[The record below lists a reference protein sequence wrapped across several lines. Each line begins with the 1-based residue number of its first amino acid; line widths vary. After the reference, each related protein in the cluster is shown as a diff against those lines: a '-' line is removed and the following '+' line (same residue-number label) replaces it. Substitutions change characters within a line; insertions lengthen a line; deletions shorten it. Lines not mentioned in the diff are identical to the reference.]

1 VETATGRTA
10 STAVTTTV
18 FSYSDLSVYADELQ
32 FGTPTDAT
40 PADEYLVDRETFS
53 ASWNATRGQPNWVAY
68 NLEST
73 HRLNVTDRCDCFIAD
88 PLLPA
93 TFPVVTTADYDNSGY
108 SRGHMTMS
116 ADRTRGTLDNAT
128 TFYYTNIIPQTNQN
142 NGGPWLALEQYL
154 GNLAVS
160 QNKEIFIIAG
170 GAAYSGTLN
179 DAGRVAIPTRTW
191 KVAVILDRNEGI
203 ADVASPAD
211 VEIIAV
217 DMPNTTTVSGGWE
230 QFRVSV
236 DHVEQLTGYDLLSAL
251 PDGIEQ
257 IVEARR
263 AGVRQLSMDLQPG
276 TLSLSVTTVVNAVL
290 MSDATFDPAAVDPAS
305 VRLVTSAGTEVAP
318 AMRGT
323 TVVSSLRD
331 VNGDG
336 RLDRLVS
343 FSMTALRA
351 GGLSASAPALVLR
364 PAGASPAWE
373 AFDVTP
379 PAVTP

>member
-1 VETATGRTA
+1 
-10 STAVTTTV
+10 
-18 FSYSDLSVYADELQ
+18 
-32 FGTPTDAT
+32 
-40 PADEYLVDRETFS
+40 
-53 ASWNATRGQPNWVAY
+53 
-68 NLEST
+68 
-73 HRLNVTDRCDCFIAD
+73 
-88 PLLPA
+88 
-93 TFPVVTTADYDNSGY
+93 
-108 SRGHMTMS
+108 MTMS

-160 QNKEIFIIAG
+160 QNKEIFIVAG

-203 ADVASPAD
+203 ADVTSPAD

-230 QFRVSV
+230 QFRVSI

-276 TLSLSVTTVVNAVL
+276 TLSLTATTVVNAVL
-290 MSDATFDPAAVDPAS
+290 MSDATFDPATVDPAT

-343 FSMTALRA
+343 FSMSALRA

-364 PAGASPAWE
+364 PAGAAPAWE

-379 PAVTP
+379 PAVAP